1 MKLTKLMA
9 SAILLFSIPYASAD
23 RLVIMHTND
32 VHGNVRPDRP
42 KDRGGMLRAKVAI
55 DSIRRAE
62 EHTLLLDAGDDVQGR
77 LYFTLFGG
85 RVEYEMMNRMGY
97 EITTIGNHEFDN
109 GLDSLQRNYSI
120 LKAAVVNANYDFSG
134 TPLEGRIQPYA
145 IREYDGKRIAVIGV
159 GASPEGLIVD
169 KNFEGVGYKHPYRIA
184 DNIAARLKANRQA
197 DYAIVLSH
205 IGYSADTP
213 SLPCDTAMA
222 KATSHIDLII
232 GGHSHTEID
241 PQKGNIKHIFT
252 NAASKQV
259 LVAQTGSQGASIGK
273 ITVDLDNPERIPD
286 YELIPVDN
294 RYDSRIDPE
303 TELWLKPYDTAVDA
317 LMQQF
322 LIPSD
327 DEMPHGSQELNNWV
341 ADMLFEAGSNLT
353 KHKIDAAITNS
364 GGIRRPLPKGQV
376 SYGNVMTI
384 VPFENSVLVVEMDG
398 KNLQSCLDEVVAT
411 GGQAVSKQLS
421 FAADKGKAA
430 DVRING
436 KPLDP
441 NATYRI
447 ATIDFVA
454 NGGDHLASFR
464 NAKIIAKSDS
474 FMKMD
479 FINLLK
485 KKAQK
490 GEKIKADKTERI
502 YHKN

>member
-62 EHTLLLDAGDDVQGR
+62 EHTL
-77 LYFTLFGG
+77 FGG
-85 RVEYEMMNRMGY
+85 RVEYEMINRMGY
-97 EITTIGNHEFDN
+97 EITSIGNHEFDN

-120 LKAAVVNANYDFSG
+120 LKAAVVNANYDFSD

-222 KATSHIDLII
+222 KATSHIDLIV
-232 GGHSHTEID
+232 GGHSHTEIN

-252 NAASKQV
+252 NAAGKQV

-273 ITVDLDNPERIPD
+273 ITLDLDNPERIPD

-303 TELWLKPYDTAVDA
+303 TELWLKPYDAAVDA
-317 LMQQF
+317 LM
-322 LIPSD
+322 
-327 DEMPHGSQELNNWV
+327 
-341 ADMLFEAGSNLT
+341 
-353 KHKIDAAITNS
+353 
-364 GGIRRPLPKGQV
+364 PKGQV
-376 SYGNVMTI
+376 SYGNVMPI

-436 KPLDP
+436 KPLNP

-464 NAKIIAKSDS
+464 NAKVIAKSDS